1 MRLRVPGPGW
11 NRDHE
16 AERNRQIEAA
26 DRENHKRGRD
36 VEIGE
41 AALWLTD
48 QTTGDRYEIAIDNG
62 SVAIFD
68 TDGNEVSTDA
78 KIRHAEREILNT
90 YGDTVS
96 VAAKKKSLLK
106 FGRNASVGTSYET
119 VWEYGGDE
127 TYVTTNA
134 IDTVSSSSASDTAT
148 EMFVEGHTVSGTGT
162 SSQFTFTTQTVTLNG
177 QNKVLLTTPLARVS
191 RAYVSSGTLVG
202 DFYVYEDDTLS
213 SGVPTTAS
221 KVHMTVEGA
230 TSGHT
235 QSFKAATTFS
245 NTDYAIVTSGYAAVN
260 KKTSAS
266 VDFVIEVRQAGG
278 VFRPAGGR
286 ISLQSG
292 GQTTAQIQFD
302 PYVIIPKNAD
312 VRIRAIAST
321 TAVEVD
327 ASFQAYLAAV
337 Q

>member
-1 MRLRVPGPGW
+1 M
-11 NRDHE
+11 
-16 AERNRQIEAA
+16 
-26 DRENHKRGRD
+26 K
-36 VEIGE
+36 
-41 AALWLTD
+41 
-48 QTTGDRYEIAIDNG
+48 
-62 SVAIFD
+62 
-68 TDGNEVSTDA
+68 VSQ
-78 KIRHAEREILNT
+78 AEREILST
-90 YGDTVS
+90 YGDVVS
-96 VAAKKKSLLK
+96 VEAKAKSLLK
-106 FGRNASVGTSYET
+106 FGRNANVGTSYET
-119 VWEYGGDE
+119 VWEYGGNE

-148 EMFVEGHTVSGTGT
+148 EMFIEGHTVSGTGT
-162 SSQFTFTTQTVTLNG
+162 SSQFTFVTQTVTLNG
-177 QNKVLLTTPLARVS
+177 QNKVTLATPLARVS
-191 RAYVSSGTLVG
+191 RAYVANSTVLVG

-213 SGVPTTAS
+213 SGVPTTAT

-245 NTDYAIVTSGYAAVN
+245 NTDYAIVTGGYAAVN
-260 KKTSAS
+260 KKTSAN

-286 ISLQSG
+286 IALQSG
-292 GQTTAQIQFD
+292 GQTTQQIQFD

-312 VRIRAIAST
+312 VRVRAIAST